1 MIVLRSREP
10 PQRAHVIV
18 LFGGIMSH
26 VSTVAIKGARAG
38 LRFDGPAHCHIS
50 EELIRCARTRN
61 KWGTAGNIESRLDRD
76 AVGPG
81 NVMANETKEIGWDTV
96 DLQDPDERA
105 GFTEQELDKARARRR
120 KVVAELQRQGLIDS
134 QGKRVK
140 KEMPPDMQPSSKCT
154 LPG

>member
-1 MIVLRSREP
+1 
-10 PQRAHVIV
+10 
-18 LFGGIMSH
+18 
-26 VSTVAIKGARAG
+26 
-38 LRFDGPAHCHIS
+38 
-50 EELIRCARTRN
+50 
-61 KWGTAGNIESRLDRD
+61 
-76 AVGPG
+76 
-81 NVMANETKEIGWDTV
+81 MANETKEIGWDTV

-140 KEMPPDMQPSSKCT
+140 KEMPPDMQPSTKCT